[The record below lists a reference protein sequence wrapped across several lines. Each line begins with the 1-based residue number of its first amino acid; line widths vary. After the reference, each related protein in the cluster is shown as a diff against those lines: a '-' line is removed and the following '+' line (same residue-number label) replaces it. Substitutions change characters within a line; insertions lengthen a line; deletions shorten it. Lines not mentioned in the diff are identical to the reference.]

1 MEEKVFNITIDS
13 DPQTRQGSY
22 ADRVLA
28 TSEGPVIRLDFIHGD
43 IPVDDGV
50 RGVLV
55 SRIFMSAENIASF
68 RDMLDA
74 HLSERV
80 RRDADDSR

>member
-28 TSEGPVIRLDFIHGD
+28 TSEGPVIGLTSSMVTYPWMMESGESSC
-43 IPVDDGV
+43 
-50 RGVLV
+50 RGY
-55 SRIFMSAENIASF
+55 S
-68 RDMLDA
+68 
-74 HLSERV
+74 
-80 RRDADDSR
+80 